1 MFYCYSRLI
10 YTITHTSIQCFQL
23 VSDWSVGT
31 VGMMPL
37 NVASNPGLFL
47 NAPLM
52 VPMPSQYQLLPSYQ
66 EHQPQVSSPQVQ
78 DNKKD
83 GYSLYLCK
91 DDFQPIDEFE
101 TAKLKD
107 FLIQQLI
114 KVTETTQGW
123 APDFTLVKQNSI
135 RHEVVT
141 RDERSK
147 NWLLSLDFSDFKEF
161 NVLVYTTEELWYE
174 RAAIWLPG
182 HSRCRNIEPLTKL
195 KLQNKRLEGVN
206 IGKWKLVKKVVTDKG
221 TRVYVDMP
229 PSSARAMEKH
239 KMLLSYELQKVN
251 VFMKAVAID
260 KDAFDA
266 GLNEPSITILP
277 SPGSCPMPS
286 LDQNPNIIKIGVKG
300 NKPLSLVL
308 ARKLKDFIL
317 FKLFKY
323 HQLDGKSRTDYIKY
337 GFCQPGYLGILPENE
352 ESRKWICSLDIGFL
366 NRQQLFIVG
375 ADDNKTKFF
384 TMTISIPR
392 NSNLNTA
399 AVNERLRQSNK
410 GVKGVNFSL
419 WRNQKILRDKMGQV
433 TFEVEMD
440 LESVETISK
449 MNYQLDYVADGHDIR
464 SVSVDSKFSRNRLEE
479 MIAKYKAELSD
490 TYNVENMEL
499 ASSDSEDDVV
509 CLD

>member
-1 MFYCYSRLI
+1 
-10 YTITHTSIQCFQL
+10 
-23 VSDWSVGT
+23 
-31 VGMMPL
+31 MMPL
-37 NVASNPGLFL
+37 NVASNHGLFL

-52 VPMPSQYQLLPSYQ
+52 VPVPSQYQLLPSYQ

-78 DNKKD
+78 ENKKD

-239 KMLLSYELQKVN
+239 KMMLSYELQKVN

-352 ESRKWICSLDIGFL
+352 ESRKWICSLDIGCL

-449 MNYQLDYVADGHDIR
+449 MNYQLDFVADGHDIR